1 MVEKIVL
8 VIDRDNDLGRKAG
21 INSPVIGRQSNLISA
36 IKLAEVDPEDSDL
49 NTIFGAIKLYDEL
62 KRKGEDVEIVTICGD
77 EKVGVVSDE
86 KIAEQLDFIKE
97 KLKAKSVVVVTD
109 GSEDEF
115 VLPII
120 SSRFRIDGVNRI
132 IVKQSKTIESTY
144 YLLKKM
150 LEDPKIAKS
159 TLAPLG
165 LILTIYSISLFFKS
179 PEFGIGSIALVLG
192 IYFLIKA
199 YGFEESVENYFAM
212 IKKSLIEGRFSFVM
226 YMIALIAFIIGI
238 AQGVYAVWI
247 KSMENITPGI
257 LVLIA
262 TFIYSAVWWVV
273 GCGIFISIGKIFDH
287 IVEKKSFKKYVSI
300 IFILSSAGLILW
312 GFSKFFL
319 TLSKGEYDLTIL
331 IQSVLGAIIIGVAG
345 LLPLKYESRIHS

>member
-120 SSRFRIDGVNRI
+120 SSRLRIDGVNRI
-132 IVKQSKTIESTY
+132 IVKQS
-144 YLLKKM
+144 
-150 LEDPKIAKS
+150 
-159 TLAPLG
+159 
-165 LILTIYSISLFFKS
+165 
-179 PEFGIGSIALVLG
+179 
-192 IYFLIKA
+192 
-199 YGFEESVENYFAM
+199 
-212 IKKSLIEGRFSFVM
+212 
-226 YMIALIAFIIGI
+226 
-238 AQGVYAVWI
+238 
-247 KSMENITPGI
+247 
-257 LVLIA
+257 
-262 TFIYSAVWWVV
+262 
-273 GCGIFISIGKIFDH
+273 
-287 IVEKKSFKKYVSI
+287 
-300 IFILSSAGLILW
+300 
-312 GFSKFFL
+312 
-319 TLSKGEYDLTIL
+319 
-331 IQSVLGAIIIGVAG
+331 
-345 LLPLKYESRIHS
+345 